1 MRVAIL
7 RPVRAWKEEP
17 GLSLT
22 SQIDSPDSPFTRFTA
37 LHLPRPRAAMDTYR
51 ATARAAQRPVS
62 LPTPPPGVRP
72 AWGTLG
78 AAIDHRL
85 RYAFTCH
92 RVIDGAVR
100 EGVASAA
107 AWCAG
112 MRRADVAG
120 AILAT
125 GRDLESELRL
135 LLKRDRPDDRS
146 RPMLLA
152 AAAEERLARLCVTM
166 VWFEEVYRSGVL
178 YPGSAIVRLAAELT
192 LPALLAQV
200 PDYMVD
206 DVTAQVRLAQDALG
220 ELRAGTKAEECYSG
234 PVFAGSRAV
243 GGADA
248 DLIAGRLL
256 LDFKA
261 LKDPVRL
268 PPAAAYQLAGYALL
282 DFEDLYRLERVGFYL
297 TRSGQLITWGLGEFA
312 GLLGAQV
319 PVPELRTELSGRLA
333 SEDPDAEA

>member
-1 MRVAIL
+1 
-7 RPVRAWKEEP
+7 
-17 GLSLT
+17 
-22 SQIDSPDSPFTRFTA
+22 
-37 LHLPRPRAAMDTYR
+37 MDTYR
-51 ATARAAQRPVS
+51 AAARAAQWPVS

-85 RYAFTCH
+85 RYAFTCQQ
-92 RVIDGAVR
+92 VIDDAVR

-107 AWCAG
+107 AWCAS
-112 MRRADVAG
+112 MRRPDIAD

-125 GRDLESELRL
+125 GRDLESELRFL
-135 LLKRDRPDDRS
+135 VHQERPDDRG
-146 RPMLLA
+146 RPILLA
-152 AAAEERLARLCVTM
+152 AAAEDRLARLCVAM

-178 YPGSAIVRLAAELT
+178 YPGSAIVRLASELT

-206 DVTAQVRLAQDALG
+206 DLTAQVQLAEGALR
-220 ELRAGTKAEECYSG
+220 ELRTGTGTNECCSG
-234 PVFAGSRAV
+234 PVFAGSCAV

-282 DFEDLYRLERVGFYL
+282 DFEDLYRLEQIGFYL

-312 GLLGAQV
+312 DLLGAQI
-319 PVPELRTELSGRLA
+319 PVPELRAELSGHLA
-333 SEDPDAEA
+333 DEDPDTAA

>member
-1 MRVAIL
+1 M
-7 RPVRAWKEEP
+7 
-17 GLSLT
+17 T
-22 SQIDSPDSPFTRFTA
+22 SQIDSSDSPFTRFTA
-37 LHLPRPRAAMDTYR
+37 VHLPRPRAAMDAYR
-51 ATARAAQRPVS
+51 ATARAARRPVS
-62 LPTPPPGVRP
+62 LPTPPPRVRP

-92 RVIDGAVR
+92 QVIDGAVG

-107 AWCAG
+107 AWCVG
-112 MRRADVAG
+112 MRRPDVAD

-135 LLKRDRPDDRS
+135 LFERERPDDRG

-152 AAAEERLARLCVTM
+152 AAAEERLARLCVAM

-178 YPGSAIVRLAAELT
+178 YPGSAIVRLAAGLT

-206 DVTAQVRLAQDALG
+206 DLTVQVQLAQDALG
-220 ELRAGTKAEECYSG
+220 ELRAATKAEECCSG
-234 PVFAGSRAV
+234 PVFAGSHAV

-248 DLIAGRLL
+248 DIIVSRLL

-282 DFEDLYRLERVGFYL
+282 DFEDLYHLERVGFYL

-312 GLLGAQV
+312 DLLGAQV
-319 PVPELRTELSGRLA
+319 PVPELRAELSGRLA
-333 SEDPDAEA
+333 GEDPDAEA

>member
-1 MRVAIL
+1 M
-7 RPVRAWKEEP
+7 
-17 GLSLT
+17 T
-22 SQIDSPDSPFTRFTA
+22 SQIDSPDSPFTRFTV

-51 ATARAAQRPVS
+51 AAARAVQRPVS
-62 LPTPPPGVRP
+62 LPVPPPGVRP

-92 RVIDGAVR
+92 QMIDGAVR
-100 EGVASAA
+100 EGLASAA
-107 AWCAG
+107 AWCAS
-112 MRRADVAG
+112 MRRSDVAE

-125 GRDLESELRL
+125 GRDLERELRL
-135 LLKRDRPDDRS
+135 LLNQERPDDRNQ
-146 RPMLLA
+146 PILLA
-152 AAAEERLARLCVTM
+152 AAAEERLVRLCVAM

-178 YPGSAIVRLAAELT
+178 YPGSAIVQLAAELT

-200 PDYMVD
+200 PDYVVD
-206 DVTAQVRLAQDALG
+206 DITAQVRLAEDALR
-220 ELRAGTKAEECYSG
+220 ELRVGTKAAECFSG
-234 PVFAGSRAV
+234 PTFAGSPAV

-282 DFEDLYRLERVGFYL
+282 DFEDLYGLERVGFYL
-297 TRSGQLITWGLGEFA
+297 TRSGQLVSWGLGEFT
-312 GLLGAQV
+312 GLLGAQA
-319 PVPELRTELSGRLA
+319 PVPELRAELSSRLA
-333 SEDPDAEA
+333 SEGPDTEV